1 MMNVFFFFFF
11 FFFFFVFNILKIHPD
26 LLRLPANSLRG
37 TFLKA
42 YNLLVKIVRKIG
54 WNKLLYYRSL
64 VFVMEEEY
72 RIQRANIEKKQQEE
86 NVIRYIFI
94 YFKKYK

>member
-1 MMNVFFFFFF
+1 
-11 FFFFFVFNILKIHPD
+11 
-26 LLRLPANSLRG
+26 
-37 TFLKA
+37 
-42 YNLLVKIVRKIG
+42 
-54 WNKLLYYRSL
+54 
-64 VFVMEEEY
+64 MEEEY